1 MTATTRMRL
10 DEALVARGLAPS
22 RSRARDMVKRGTV
35 AVDGETETRPARM
48 VSDDAAIAANDDAAG
63 YVSRAALKLIADGVS
78 APVDARAEHVDA
90 PSGSNWVPTRRDMP
104 SFTVEALPVDTFEA
118 LLLAAAALG
127 EVEDDDPPYGLDV
140 LMSAPLGCWCHLSV
154 VPDAGAST
162 VSIAV
167 APEPEAAL
175 PPIERVR
182 DAWITELNSLDWSTL
197 H

>member
-1 MTATTRMRL
+1 MTAADPFRMLGLSPGASADEVRRARRKFAKNTHPDVGGDANQMRSINEAAAAALRL
-10 DEALVARGLAPS
+10 IAEGDPVPLKPRTAGAGAPS
-22 RSRARDMVKRGTV
+22 RSDWK
-35 AVDGETETRPARM
+35 
-48 VSDDAAIAANDDAAG
+48 
-63 YVSRAALKLIADGVS
+63 
-78 APVDARAEHVDA
+78 
-90 PSGSNWVPTRRDMP
+90 PSWRDMP
-104 SFTVEALPVDTFEA
+104 SFTVEALPVNTFEA

-127 EVEDDDPPYGLDV
+127 EVEDDDPPYGVDV

-167 APEPEAAL
+167 TPEPESVL

-197 H
+197 Q

>member
-1 MTATTRMRL
+1 MTAADPFREL
-10 DEALVARGLAPS
+10 GLLPGASADEVR
-22 RSRARDMVKRGTV
+22 RARRELAKNAHPDVGGDANQMR
-35 AVDGETETRPARM
+35 
-48 VSDDAAIAANDDAAG
+48 SINDAAA
-63 YVSRAALKLIADGVS
+63 SALKLIADAVPVPPEPRTAEAGV
-78 APVDARAEHVDA
+78 R
-90 PSGSNWVPTRRDMP
+90 SGSDWEPTRRDMP

-167 APEPEAAL
+167 APEPESVL

>member
-1 MTATTRMRL
+1 MTGTDPFRL
-10 DEALVARGLAPS
+10 LGLSPGAS
-22 RSRARDMVKRGTV
+22 ADDVRRARRDLAKDAHPDVGGDANQMR
-35 AVDGETETRPARM
+35 
-48 VSDDAAIAANDDAAG
+48 SINDAAA
-63 YVSRAALKLIADGVS
+63 AALKLIAEGV
-78 APVDARAEHVDA
+78 PVSPEPRSDDAAA
-90 PSGSNWVPTRRDMP
+90 PSGSNWEPTRRDMP

-167 APEPEAAL
+167 APEPESVL

>member
-1 MTATTRMRL
+1 MTTSDPFRVLGLPTGASA
-10 DEALVARGLAPS
+10 DEVR
-22 RSRARDMVKRGTV
+22 RARRELAKGAHPDVGGDATMMRTIN
-35 AVDGETETRPARM
+35 
-48 VSDDAAIAANDDAAG
+48 DAAA
-63 YVSRAALKLIADGVS
+63 AALKLIADGVS

-127 EVEDDDPPYGLDV
+127 EVEDDDPPYALDV